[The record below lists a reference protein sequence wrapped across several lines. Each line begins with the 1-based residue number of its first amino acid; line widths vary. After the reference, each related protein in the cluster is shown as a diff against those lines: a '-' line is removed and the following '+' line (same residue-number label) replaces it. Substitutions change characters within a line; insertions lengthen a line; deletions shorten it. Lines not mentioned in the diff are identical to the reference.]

1 MTFFRNTDLP
11 ATQMLPGVTRRA
23 VYLDDVMIT
32 FFDFEPKAVIPEHHH
47 PHQQITWVISGAM
60 EFDLNGEKRVL
71 RAGEGVLIAPDM
83 VHSAVI
89 LDEPCRALDAW
100 HPVREDYR

>member
-1 MTFFRNTDLP
+1 MTFFRKDDLS
-11 ATQMLPGVTRRA
+11 ATEMLPGVKRRA

-32 FFDFEPKAVIPEHHH
+32 FFDFEPNSVIPKHQH

-60 EFDLNGEKRVL
+60 EFDLAGEKRVL
-71 RAGEGVLIAPDM
+71 QAGDGVLIAPDLP
-83 VHSAVI
+83 HSAVI
-89 LDEPCRALDAW
+89 LDEGCRALDAW

>member
-1 MTFFRNTDLP
+1 MSFYRTEELP
-11 ATQMLPGVTRRA
+11 AAEMLPGVTRRA

-32 FFDFEPKAVIPEHHH
+32 FFDFEPNAIVPEHHH
-47 PHQQITWVISGAM
+47 PHQQITWIISGAM

-71 RAGEGVLIAPDM
+71 RAGDGALIAPN
-83 VHSAVI
+83 VPHSAVI

-100 HPVREDYR
+100 HPVRDDYR